1 MEKHAAR
8 YSELSAAEGSS
19 LPVMVHIFT
28 SLKLLKLSGYKHSD
42 GKKNKKKS
50 DCFLHLKFHNL
61 SVILPDAYC

>member
-42 GKKNKKKS
+42 GKKK
-50 DCFLHLKFHNL
+50 
-61 SVILPDAYC
+61 